1 MLYNIKEL
9 VWDDW
14 NVEHIKKHEVS
25 VIEVEETYYQPI
37 NSFKSYQNRLIILGK
52 TKNNRLLTLVL
63 MKKNKGV
70 YYLVTARD
78 MSRKER
84 KLTNEK

>member
-1 MLYNIKEL
+1 M
-9 VWDDW
+9 
-14 NVEHIKKHEVS
+14 EHIKKHEVS
-25 VIEVEETYYQPI
+25 VIEVEETCYQPI

>member
-25 VIEVEETYYQPI
+25 VIEVEKACYQPI

>member
-1 MLYNIKEL
+1 MLYNIEEL
-9 VWDDW
+9 IWDEW
-14 NVEHIKKHEVS
+14 NIEHIKKHNVS
-25 VIEVEETYYQPI
+25 VIEVEETCCQPI
-37 NSFKSYQNRLIILGK
+37 NSFKSYQDRLIVLGK

-63 MKKNKGV
+63 IKQNKGV

-84 KLTNEK
+84 RFINEK